1 MTIVHLIKLLDP
13 SIWSQ
18 HVLGVPS
25 CLKAVF
31 KGSKC
36 CFWQDHRRQMQSFT
50 VSSRETIFQQ
60 KPMGFFKDG
69 VQGEKWHTPGSL
81 TYPVKNYH
89 PKRQGLLQPS
99 FFRGY
104 VKLQG
109 CIHGRKQKTSNW
121 VFLFGRALMPL
132 FTRECKHNKRKACRF
147 GIRSDRQN
155 RSGGWL
161 YRGSG
166 DWNLRDMCENRRFRQ
181 FPHSWILG
189 PASRACLFSLI
200 LNYLLI
206 RGTTLQTT
214 RVWGYRYIFIYTY
227 DVYMGARCTFLA
239 PPPTPMVWSPLIPR
253 STSSNSSTSSTST
266 STT

>member
-60 KPMGFFKDG
+60 KPMGFLRTGSRGKNDIP
-69 VQGEKWHTPGSL
+69 PGSL
-81 TYPVKNYH
+81 TYPLKNYH
-89 PKRQGLLQPS
+89 PKRKGLLQPS

-147 GIRSDRQN
+147 GIRSEAAQN
-155 RSGGWL
+155 RRKWRVGRFFQWL
-161 YRGSG
+161 RWLKFAGY
-166 DWNLRDMCENRRFRQ
+166 
-181 FPHSWILG
+181 
-189 PASRACLFSLI
+189 
-200 LNYLLI
+200 
-206 RGTTLQTT
+206 
-214 RVWGYRYIFIYTY
+214 VWKQKI
-227 DVYMGARCTFLA
+227 
-239 PPPTPMVWSPLIPR
+239 
-253 STSSNSSTSSTST
+253 SSTST
-266 STT
+266 FMNFGTCKPFLLIFPDFELPSYPGYDTPNSSCMGI